1 MARTGGLVMTSSDR
15 TGATQPG
22 GFSRRDL
29 IVSAAAMG
37 AASLAERP
45 SIAADLPPRGEF
57 IIRGADVVSM
67 DPAVGDLRGDIHVR
81 GGEIVAVA
89 PDITA
94 PGAAV
99 IDARGMIALPGL
111 IDSHNHIWNS
121 TLRNLVREG
130 PEKGYFPTVLALGKV
145 YTPEDTYRGVRL

>member
-1 MARTGGLVMTSSDR
+1 MTSSDR

-67 DPAVGDLRGDIHVR
+67 DPAVGDLRGDVHVR
-81 GGEIVAVA
+81 GGEIVAV
-89 PDITA
+89 
-94 PGAAV
+94 GAEYHG
-99 IDARGMIALPGL
+99 AR
-111 IDSHNHIWNS
+111 
-121 TLRNLVREG
+121 
-130 PEKGYFPTVLALGKV
+130 
-145 YTPEDTYRGVRL
+145 RGHDRRPRHDRASGADRQS